1 MRAFRHGNAHPIPLI
16 IGTNKDESSLFRM
29 MKSPLMP
36 IDPVVI
42 TSMFAEIAD
51 EHPGLELPDHSQIE
65 GAYSGLS
72 KVGAGLGLTRDFGF
86 RLPTLWIAEA
96 HSKVAPTW
104 LYRFDYAPPMLKA
117 LKIGATHG
125 TELAYVFGNINHGA
139 RDITYKLG
147 GLSAARHV
155 SERMQARWLDFA
167 RAAGDYDA
175 GGPSRTGCGP
185 GGGPLTTPTHAR
197 HC

>member
-1 MRAFRHGNAHPIPLI
+1 
-16 IGTNKDESSLFRM
+16 
-29 MKSPLMP
+29 
-36 IDPVVI
+36 
-42 TSMFAEIAD
+42 
-51 EHPGLELPDHSQIE
+51 LPDHSQIE

-72 KVGAGLGLTRDFGF
+72 KLGAGLGLTRDFGF

-96 HSKVAPTW
+96 HSKIAPTW

-167 RAAGDYDA
+167 RAAGDYGTGADRELGADPGWPTYDTDTRSTLLIDKHDA
-175 GGPSRTGCGP
+175 VVADLDCEIREAWGDTVIAF
-185 GGGPLTTPTHAR
+185 T
-197 HC
+197 